1 MFVLEPNAA
10 RVRSGPALADARAL
24 FTPRE
29 YDVFSLMMEGR
40 TTGQIAQALE
50 ISKGVIKNYKLRIYR
65 KADVTS
71 ERALVRKFA
80 SL

>member
-1 MFVLEPNAA
+1 
-10 RVRSGPALADARAL
+10 
-24 FTPRE
+24 
-29 YDVFSLMMEGR
+29 MMEGR